1 MKAGRKDKMTLYM
14 LRNALST
21 LVIAFV
27 SFMISLIS
35 YYECSFVEALRRL
48 FFVNIYTTLYFL
60 LLWLLNYMIFEISKI
75 IFDTYENILTY
86 KFILVLCLVA
96 IILFFSLYLLYWL
109 TGIHKLFG
117 NGLLA
122 LIGWVTLLVLI
133 CVVIVAGYWFVTWL
147 MTFL

>member
-14 LRNALST
+14 LRNAFST
-21 LVIAFV
+21 LLIAFV

-75 IFDTYENILTY
+75 IYENILTY

-96 IILFFSLYLLYWL
+96 IILFFVPMLDLFQWNFIFLCLFIALRQIKQLY
-109 TGIHKLFG
+109 IHKKRPS
-117 NGLLA
+117 NGL
-122 LIGWVTLLVLI
+122 
-133 CVVIVAGYWFVTWL
+133 
-147 MTFL
+147 

>member
-14 LRNALST
+14 LRNAFST
-21 LVIAFV
+21 LLIAFV

-75 IFDTYENILTY
+75 MFDTYENILTY

-96 IILFFSLYLLYWL
+96 IILFFVPMLDLFQWNFIFLCLFIALRQMKQLY
-109 TGIHKLFG
+109 IHKKRPS
-117 NGLLA
+117 NGL
-122 LIGWVTLLVLI
+122 
-133 CVVIVAGYWFVTWL
+133 
-147 MTFL
+147 

>member
-14 LRNALST
+14 LRNAFST
-21 LVIAFV
+21 LLIAFV

-96 IILFFSLYLLYWL
+96 IILFFVPMLDLFQWNFFFLCLFIALRQIKQLY
-109 TGIHKLFG
+109 IHKKRPS
-117 NGLLA
+117 NGL
-122 LIGWVTLLVLI
+122 
-133 CVVIVAGYWFVTWL
+133 
-147 MTFL
+147 

>member
-14 LRNALST
+14 LRNAFST
-21 LVIAFV
+21 LLIAFV

-96 IILFFSLYLLYWL
+96 IILFFVPMLDLFQWNFIFLCLFIALIQIKQLY
-109 TGIHKLFG
+109 IHKKRPS
-117 NGLLA
+117 NGL
-122 LIGWVTLLVLI
+122 
-133 CVVIVAGYWFVTWL
+133 
-147 MTFL
+147 

>member
-14 LRNALST
+14 LRNAFST
-21 LVIAFV
+21 LLIAFV

-96 IILFFSLYLLYWL
+96 IILFFVPMLDLFQWNFIFLCLLIALRQIKQLY
-109 TGIHKLFG
+109 IHKKRPS
-117 NGLLA
+117 NGL
-122 LIGWVTLLVLI
+122 
-133 CVVIVAGYWFVTWL
+133 
-147 MTFL
+147 

>member
-14 LRNALST
+14 LRNAFST
-21 LVIAFV
+21 LLIAFV

-96 IILFFSLYLLYWL
+96 MILLFVPMLDLFQWNFIFLCLFIALRQIKQLY
-109 TGIHKLFG
+109 IHKKRPS
-117 NGLLA
+117 NGL
-122 LIGWVTLLVLI
+122 
-133 CVVIVAGYWFVTWL
+133 
-147 MTFL
+147 

>member
-14 LRNALST
+14 LRNAFST
-21 LVIAFV
+21 LLIAFV

-96 IILFFSLYLLYWL
+96 IILFFVPMLDLFQWNFIFLCLFIALRHIKQLY
-109 TGIHKLFG
+109 IHKKRPS
-117 NGLLA
+117 NGL
-122 LIGWVTLLVLI
+122 
-133 CVVIVAGYWFVTWL
+133 
-147 MTFL
+147 

>member
-1 MKAGRKDKMTLYM
+1 MKAGRKDKMTLYL
-14 LRNALST
+14 LRNAFST
-21 LVIAFV
+21 LLIAFV

-96 IILFFSLYLLYWL
+96 IILFFVPMLDLFQWNFIFLCLFIALRQMKQLY
-109 TGIHKLFG
+109 IHKKRPS
-117 NGLLA
+117 NGL
-122 LIGWVTLLVLI
+122 
-133 CVVIVAGYWFVTWL
+133 
-147 MTFL
+147 

>member
-14 LRNALST
+14 LRNAFST
-21 LVIAFV
+21 LLIAFV

-35 YYECSFVEALRRL
+35 YYECSLVEALRRL

-96 IILFFSLYLLYWL
+96 IILFFVPMLDLFQWNFIFLCLFIALRQIKQLY
-109 TGIHKLFG
+109 IHKKRPS
-117 NGLLA
+117 NGL
-122 LIGWVTLLVLI
+122 
-133 CVVIVAGYWFVTWL
+133 
-147 MTFL
+147 

>member
-14 LRNALST
+14 LRNAFST
-21 LVIAFV
+21 LLIAFV

-75 IFDTYENILTY
+75 IFDIYENILTY

-96 IILFFSLYLLYWL
+96 IILFFVPMLDLFQWNFIFLCLFIALRQIKQLY
-109 TGIHKLFG
+109 IHKKRPS
-117 NGLLA
+117 NGL
-122 LIGWVTLLVLI
+122 
-133 CVVIVAGYWFVTWL
+133 
-147 MTFL
+147 

>member
-14 LRNALST
+14 LRNAFST
-21 LVIAFV
+21 LLIAFV

-75 IFDTYENILTY
+75 IFDPYENILTY

-96 IILFFSLYLLYWL
+96 IILFFVPMLDLFQWNFIFLCLFIALRQIKQLY
-109 TGIHKLFG
+109 IHKKRPS
-117 NGLLA
+117 NGL
-122 LIGWVTLLVLI
+122 
-133 CVVIVAGYWFVTWL
+133 
-147 MTFL
+147 